1 MDYKINIEAS
11 GNSRVLFCA
20 EVVILNESNL
30 IPGAHK
36 LTVEEQS
43 KGGKSSGIS
52 RGFRSAVKKRIREH
66 PELIAEIIDALI
78 EMATEEHD
86 LKAMELLIE
95 LAGESPRQMEIKIK
109 QQELKIKKENAEN
122 QNW

>member
-1 MDYKINIEAS
+1 M
-11 GNSRVLFCA
+11 G
-20 EVVILNESNL
+20 NESNL
-30 IPGAHK
+30 KRGNPDTQFRSGREA
-36 LTVEEQS
+36 VENGT
-43 KGGKSSGIS
+43 KGGKASGVS
-52 RGFRSAVKKRIREH
+52 RSFRSAVKKRVREH

-78 EMATEEHD
+78 EMATEAHD

>member
-1 MDYKINIEAS
+1 M
-11 GNSRVLFCA
+11 GN
-20 EVVILNESNL
+20 EKNL
-30 IPGAHK
+30 IPNSER
-36 LTVEEQS
+36 TPEELKEITR
-43 KGGKSSGIS
+43 KGGKASGVS
-52 RGFRSAVKKRIREH
+52 RSFRSAVKKRVREH
-66 PELIAEIIDALI
+66 PELIEGIVETLITMAID
-78 EMATEEHD
+78 EHD

>member
-1 MDYKINIEAS
+1 MGNEKNLKPFTSAQSREEAVKN
-11 GNSRVLFCA
+11 GR
-20 EVVILNESNL
+20 
-30 IPGAHK
+30 
-36 LTVEEQS
+36 
-43 KGGKSSGIS
+43 KGGKASGVS
-52 RGFRSAVKKRIREH
+52 RSFRSAVKKRVREH
-66 PELIAEIIDALI
+66 PELIAEIIDSLI

>member
-1 MDYKINIEAS
+1 M
-11 GNSRVLFCA
+11 GN
-20 EVVILNESNL
+20 EKNL
-30 IPGAHK
+30 IPNSER
-36 LTVEEQS
+36 TPEERREIAR
-43 KGGKSSGIS
+43 KGGKASGVS
-52 RGFRSAVKKRIREH
+52 RSFRSAVKKRVREH

>member
-1 MDYKINIEAS
+1 M
-11 GNSRVLFCA
+11 GNDK
-20 EVVILNESNL
+20 NL

-43 KGGKSSGIS
+43 KGGKASGVS
-52 RGFRSAVKKRIREH
+52 RSFRSAVKKRIREN
-66 PELIAEIIDALI
+66 PELINEMIDSLV

>member
-1 MDYKINIEAS
+1 M
-11 GNSRVLFCA
+11 GN
-20 EVVILNESNL
+20 EKNL
-30 IPGAHK
+30 IPNSERTPGELK
-36 LTVEEQS
+36 EITR
-43 KGGKSSGIS
+43 KGGIASGIS
-52 RGFRSAVKKRIREH
+52 RSFRSAVKKRVREH
-66 PELIAEIIDALI
+66 PELIEDIIDVLI
-78 EMATEEHD
+78 AMATEEHD